1 MKKRLLA
8 LVIALLLVGCACAE
22 APDWSRMTDDE
33 LVSAYDGIRMAME
46 RRNIPPA
53 AERSLREGKYVIGR
67 DIAPGLYT
75 ITCTSTAGEAAGDAY
90 GSLGSMMDS
99 LDDNSD
105 SNWSSFYGSLGSLMG
120 EYMEMTVEIIGD
132 YGDVLNSYGMKS
144 GDSLSIKLEE
154 GTALKISDG
163 SCTVRPE

>member
-1 MKKRLLA
+1 MKKLIISILIA
-8 LVIALLLVGCACAE
+8 ALLIGCAHAE
-22 APDWSRMTDDE
+22 ALDYTAMTDDE
-33 LVSAYDGIRMAME
+33 LITVYENVRQELQD
-46 RRNIPPA
+46 RNIMPA
-53 AERSLREGKYVIGR
+53 SERTLRDGKYVIGR

-75 ITCTSTAGEAAGDAY
+75 ITCIATTGESAGDAY

-99 LDDNSD
+99 LDGNSD
-105 SNWSSFYGSLGSLMG
+105 GNWSSFYGSLGSLMG
-120 EYMEMTVEIIGD
+120 EYMDMTVEIIGD
-132 YGDVLNSYGMKS
+132 YGDVLNSYGMKK

>member
-33 LVSAYDGIRMAME
+33 LVSAYEGIRMEME

-75 ITCTSTAGEAAGDAY
+75 ITCTSTAGEAAGDA
-90 GSLGSMMDS
+90 
-99 LDDNSD
+99 
-105 SNWSSFYGSLGSLMG
+105 YGSLGSLMG